1 MTRPIHLLLIAAFI
15 LWSLPVASA
24 PQYINAEPLSK
35 ILADTAVADIKKGAR
50 LQLPV
55 NSRCGDIVTVL
66 ANGAQSHTKPG
77 TLFHTAKLDYQ
88 LVLQN
93 NFPTQLKSYLSGKTP
108 YLRGTIG
115 MINMAAGALSQD
127 ARTKPVTIYQMSWS
141 AGADALVVKP
151 GINSIRSLRG
161 KTIALQAYGP
171 HVDFMSKILQDAGLT
186 VDDVSLRWLPDLTGT
201 ANSPVAAFQQDDVD
215 AAFVIRRDALALTSA
230 AAVNADDSI
239 GGTRLLL
246 STRTANHLIADVY
259 AVRSDY
265 LQSHR
270 KEVRQFVQAL
280 MKATEALQTLVAD
293 KQSQHSDYQQL
304 ISAAALLLLED
315 ETATAE
321 IEGIS
326 ADCDPA
332 GWQGNVNFFASPT
345 FPRSLAHLS
354 NQMQPALI
362 SMGLIESQI
371 PLQHADWDYSQLHDG
386 LSLIGSTSAP
396 RFNQQ
401 QVALSVAQKL
411 RKGTRD
417 EGELFSF
424 EIPFEPNQESF
435 PEDLYQDA
443 FRKAVEYASTYGG
456 SLITIEGHSDPLKYL
471 RKKSSGESPLLL
483 GGIKQSAKN
492 HSLSHAVA
500 VRNNVISYALSH
512 GVTLDQSQ
520 FAVSGQGIA
529 KPKSGICDSEPC
541 IPVTEQEWR
550 DNMRIEFRILQPET
564 EASLSTPL

>member
-1 MTRPIHLLLIAAFI
+1 MTRPTHLLLITAFT
-15 LWSLPVASA
+15 LWALPAASA
-24 PQYINAEPLSK
+24 PQYVNPEPLSR
-35 ILADTAVADIKKGAR
+35 ILADTAVDSIKKGER

-66 ANGAQSHTKPG
+66 ANGAQSHTQPESP
-77 TLFHTAKLDYQ
+77 FQTAKLNFQ
-88 LVLQN
+88 LVLEK
-93 NFPTQLKSYLSGKTP
+93 NFPTQLENYLSGKSP

-127 ARTKPVTIYQMSWS
+127 HRTKPVIIYQMSWS

-151 GINSIRSLRG
+151 GINSIKSLRG

-171 HVDFMSKILQDAGLT
+171 HVDFMSKILHDAGLT

-215 AAFVIRRDALALTSA
+215 AAFVIRRDAQALTSG

-239 GGTRLLL
+239 GGARLLL
-246 STRTANHLIADVY
+246 STRTANHLITDVY

-280 MKATEALQTLVAD
+280 MKAAEAWQTLVAD
-293 KQSQHSDYQQL
+293 KQSQNSDYQQL
-304 ISAAALLLLED
+304 ISAAALLLLEN
-315 ETATAE
+315 ETATTE

-326 ADCDPA
+326 ADCELA
-332 GWQGNVNFFASPT
+332 GWQSNVNFFASPT
-345 FPRSLAHLS
+345 FPRSLTHLS
-354 NQMQPALI
+354 NDMQPALI
-362 SMGLIESQI
+362 SMGLIESQL
-371 PLQHADWDYSQLHDG
+371 PLQDADWDYSLLHDG
-386 LSLIGSTSAP
+386 LSLIGSTSLP

-401 QVALSVAQKL
+401 QVALTVAQKL
-411 RKGTRD
+411 RKGTLD

-424 EIPFEPNQESF
+424 EILFEPNQQSF

-443 FRKAVEYASTYGG
+443 FKKAVEYASTYGG
-456 SLITIEGHSDPLKYL
+456 SLISIEGHSDPLGYL
-471 RKKSSGESPLLL
+471 RKKSSGETPLLL
-483 GGIKQSAKN
+483 GHIKQSAKN
-492 HSLSHAVA
+492 LSLSHAVA
-500 VRNNVISYALSH
+500 VRNSVISYALSH

-520 FAVSGQGIA
+520 FAVAGQGIA
-529 KPKSGICDSEPC
+529 KPKSGTCDSEPC
-541 IPVTEQEWR
+541 VPVTEQEWR
-550 DNMRIEFRILQPET
+550 DNMRIEFRILQFET
-564 EASLSTPL
+564 EASLSNPL